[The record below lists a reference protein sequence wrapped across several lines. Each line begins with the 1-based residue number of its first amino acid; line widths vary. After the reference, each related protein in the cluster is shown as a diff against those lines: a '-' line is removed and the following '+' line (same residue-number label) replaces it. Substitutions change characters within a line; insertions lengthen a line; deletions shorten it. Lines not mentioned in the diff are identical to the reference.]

1 MKRIISF
8 ISVFA
13 LLLTACT
20 GEQGPPG
27 FDGFDGQDGGIFV
40 AQSFERTID
49 FLPEFGYEEFIQIP
63 LTIELLETD
72 MTLAYILWE
81 QDPVTGND
89 VWRLIPQVVY
99 TDSGS
104 QFQYNYDYSFD
115 EVRLFIDAPN
125 NFNFN
130 DLSAGATLNQTF
142 RIVILPVDFVTSNNI
157 DISNYNEVI
166 EYVQ

>member
-13 LLLTACT
+13 LLLTSCT
-20 GEQGPPG
+20 GEQGPP
-27 FDGFDGQDGGIFV
+27 GFDGQDGGIFV

-81 QDPVTGND
+81 QEAMMYGD
-89 VWRLIPQVVY
+89 L
-99 TDSGS
+99 
-104 QFQYNYDYSFD
+104 FLKSF
-115 EVRLFIDAPN
+115 IQIMAH
-125 NFNFN
+125 NFNIIMIIV
-130 DLSAGATLNQTF
+130 LMKSAYL
-142 RIVILPVDFVTSNNI
+142 
-157 DISNYNEVI
+157 
-166 EYVQ
+166 